1 MVEDTIIV
9 SEQRL
14 VPAMTVVG
22 TLLDDGEGVVGEAVV
37 CGRVEERNLVMPAVL
52 VLLDG
57 EG

>member
-1 MVEDTIIV
+1 M
-9 SEQRL
+9 
-14 VPAMTVVG
+14 MVVG

-37 CGRVEERNLVMPAVL
+37 CGRVEEGNPDLVMTAVL